1 MGKKTDFFSELKQR
15 AVKDSDYQNYFYLY
29 KNLKMRNLGDMNDL
43 YNAQNVILF
52 AEIIE
57 SRFQLMHERYGFNPR
72 RYDSASTLS
81 CCTERKMN
89 RVILALSTKLE
100 HVEILEQSITGG
112 FSSVNTKLAFE
123 TQILLSNLDKP
134 NENIDDYPLNKD
146 YDYKV

>member
-1 MGKKTDFFSELKQR
+1 
-15 AVKDSDYQNYFYLY
+15 
-29 KNLKMRNLGDMNDL
+29 MNDL
-43 YNAQNVILF
+43 YNAQNIILL

-81 CCTERKMN
+81 SCIEREMN

-112 FSSVNTKLAFE
+112 FISVNITLAFE
-123 TQILLSNLDKP
+123 TQILDKP
-134 NENIDDYPLNKD
+134 DKRNENIDDNPLNKD

>member
-1 MGKKTDFFSELKQR
+1 
-15 AVKDSDYQNYFYLY
+15 
-29 KNLKMRNLGDMNDL
+29 MNDL
-43 YNAQNVILF
+43 YNAQNVILL

-81 CCTERKMN
+81 SCIEREMN

-112 FSSVNTKLAFE
+112 FSSVNITLAFE
-123 TQILLSNLDKP
+123 TQILDKP
-134 NENIDDYPLNKD
+134 DKRNENIDDNPLNKD

>member
-1 MGKKTDFFSELKQR
+1 
-15 AVKDSDYQNYFYLY
+15 
-29 KNLKMRNLGDMNDL
+29 MRNLGDMNDL
-43 YNAQNVILF
+43 YNAQNVILL

-81 CCTERKMN
+81 SCIEREMN

-134 NENIDDYPLNKD
+134 NENIGDYPLNKD